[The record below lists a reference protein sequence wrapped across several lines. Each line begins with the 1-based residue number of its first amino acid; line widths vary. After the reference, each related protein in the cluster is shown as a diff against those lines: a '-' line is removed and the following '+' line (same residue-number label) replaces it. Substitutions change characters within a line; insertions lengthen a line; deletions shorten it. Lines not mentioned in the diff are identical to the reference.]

1 MAVTLRNDPQ
11 PEDLPPQQGDRE
23 VSPADSRLRSRR
35 YEQKQSS
42 TPESS
47 RSVNRRRR
55 EHQLARSRNRSESQ
69 QLNGEA
75 NGIAAKG
82 KSNGKPPKRS
92 FGRSSEKRSKKP
104 LTAAQRRQVRE
115 RHLARLATSPST
127 ANPHPAS
134 PPETT
139 APRRP
144 NSRTDNS
151 SSLNRKRGVRSAQKR
166 PLSPLLYVV
175 RLLILGVGIG
185 TIAGTIL
192 SISDPATRQ
201 SELNPT
207 EKKEVQASD
216 TGGGV
221 PSPISLAQD
230 LPDLKAKIQGLLVAD
245 SKLQPGVFFVDLDT
259 NSYLD
264 LDGSVL
270 FPAASTIKVPILVAF
285 FQDVDAGK
293 IRLDEM
299 LTLEPEVIGSGS
311 GDLQYKKVGTQYT
324 ALEVAT
330 KMIAISDNTATNML
344 ITRLGGQEV
353 LNERFRRW
361 GLTATGI
368 QNPLPDLEGTNTTS
382 PKDLAMLMSMVN
394 QGDLLSMRSRD
405 RLLSIMNRTVN
416 NSLLP
421 KGLGDGAT
429 IAHKTG
435 DIGSLIADVGLVDMP
450 SGKRYIAVVM
460 VRRPHN
466 DASASELIRQISR
479 TAYEFFSQ
487 PPSTTPS
494 TTSTP
499 TGRTATT
506 SQNITAGNLL

>member
-1 MAVTLRNDPQ
+1 
-11 PEDLPPQQGDRE
+11 
-23 VSPADSRLRSRR
+23 
-35 YEQKQSS
+35 
-42 TPESS
+42 
-47 RSVNRRRR
+47 
-55 EHQLARSRNRSESQ
+55 
-69 QLNGEA
+69 
-75 NGIAAKG
+75 
-82 KSNGKPPKRS
+82 
-92 FGRSSEKRSKKP
+92 
-104 LTAAQRRQVRE
+104 
-115 RHLARLATSPST
+115 
-127 ANPHPAS
+127 
-134 PPETT
+134 
-139 APRRP
+139 
-144 NSRTDNS
+144 
-151 SSLNRKRGVRSAQKR
+151 
-166 PLSPLLYVV
+166 
-175 RLLILGVGIG
+175 LILGVGIG